1 MTINHPSFGEMDD
14 NRVVIFDTT
23 LRDGE
28 QSPGFSMNLEEKI
41 RLAHALSDL
50 GVDIIEAGFPIAS
63 PGDFDS
69 VKAIAELV
77 RGPVIAGLARSAPGD
92 ILRAAE
98 AIKPAARGRIH
109 TFISTS
115 PLHMKFKLRMEPDA
129 VLQAVTDSV
138 TLARNFT
145 PDVEWSAEDGSR
157 TEHDFLCRCVE
168 AAIKAGAT
176 TINIPDTVGYAVP
189 EELGAIFAM
198 LRARVPGAERVI
210 FSAHNHNDLGLAVAN
225 TLAAIRAGARQVEC
239 TINGIGER
247 AGNAALEE
255 ITMALRTRHDAVPV
269 TNGIVTENILRT
281 SKLLATITGF
291 DVQPNKAIV
300 GRNAFAHE
308 SGIHQDGMLKNAQT
322 YEIMTPESV
331 GWTKTNL
338 VMGKHSGRAAFRDK
352 LRALGYGEIGDNAL
366 NDAFRRFKDVA
377 DRKKI
382 VYDEDIVALVDDEV
396 MRDHERIRFVAL
408 DVHAG
413 SRGPARAEL
422 TLVVDGVETTVTAA
436 GDGPVDATF
445 NAIRE
450 IFAHDARLVL
460 FSVGAVTEGTDAQAR
475 TTVRLEEAGKMVDG
489 QGADTDTIVSA
500 ARAYVHALNKL
511 LVKRRR
517 TEPEAL
523 SA

>member
-69 VKAIAELV
+69 VKAIAEQV

-269 TNGIVTENILRT
+269 TNGIITENILRT